1 MKSFRNLGEVSSTVQ
16 MSLHSSQT
24 QDLLDQARQGAPA
37 AVDRLLD
44 AHREGLRRM
53 IALRIDP
60 ALARRVD
67 ASDVAQEV
75 MMEANRRL
83 QDYLRDPSA
92 MPFHL
97 WLRYIALD
105 HIKDA
110 HRRHRQAQRRS
121 LDREQALVPAGLA
134 DQSSLDLAAQFIDRE
149 LTPAS
154 AAMRQEMERRL
165 HSALGQLDE
174 EDREILLMR
183 HFEQLSNQEVAQI
196 LKVSEPAASMRCLRA
211 QRKLRAFLVPETDSG
226 AGA

>member
-1 MKSFRNLGEVSSTVQ
+1 MLP
-16 MSLHSSQT
+16 QT
-24 QDLLDQARQGAPA
+24 KELLDHVREGRAGSIDQ
-37 AVDRLLD
+37 LLD
-44 AHREGLRRM
+44 AHREGLRRI

-60 ALARRVD
+60 AIARRVD
-67 ASDVAQEV
+67 ASDVAQDV
-75 MMEANRRL
+75 MLEASRRL
-83 QDYLRDPSA
+83 QDYLHEPSP

-211 QRKLRAFLVPETDSG
+211 QRKLRAFLVPDQAGDSE

>member
-1 MKSFRNLGEVSSTVQ
+1 MWP
-16 MSLHSSQT
+16 HSPQT
-24 QDLLDQARQGAPA
+24 QDLLDQARQGAPT

-44 AHREGLRRM
+44 AHRDALRRM
-53 IALRIDP
+53 IAMRIDP

-67 ASDVAQEV
+67 ASDVTQDV
-75 MMEANRRL
+75 MLEASRRL

-121 LDREQALVPAGLA
+121 LDREQALVPAALA
-134 DQSSLDLAAQFIDRE
+134 DQSSLDLAAQFIDQE

-165 HSALGQLDE
+165 HSALAQLEDD
-174 EDREILLMR
+174 DREILLMR

-196 LKVSEPAASMRCLRA
+196 LKLSEPAASMRCLRA
-211 QRKLRAFLVPETDSG
+211 QRKLRTLLVPDQQSG
-226 AGA
+226 SEADA

>member
-1 MKSFRNLGEVSSTVQ
+1 MWPQSP
-16 MSLHSSQT
+16 QT

-37 AVDRLLD
+37 AVDHLLN
-44 AHREGLRRM
+44 AHRDALRHM
-53 IALRIDP
+53 IAMRIDP

-67 ASDVAQEV
+67 ASDVTQDV
-75 MMEANRRL
+75 MLEASRRL

-110 HRRHRQAQRRS
+110 HRRHRQARRRS

-134 DQSSLDLAAQFIDRE
+134 DQSSLDLAAQFIDQE

-165 HSALGQLDE
+165 HSALGQLEDD
-174 EDREILLMR
+174 DREILLMR

-196 LKVSEPAASMRCLRA
+196 LRLSEPAASMRCLRA
-211 QRKLRAFLVPETDSG
+211 QRKLRTLLVPDPESNPE
-226 AGA
+226 AEA